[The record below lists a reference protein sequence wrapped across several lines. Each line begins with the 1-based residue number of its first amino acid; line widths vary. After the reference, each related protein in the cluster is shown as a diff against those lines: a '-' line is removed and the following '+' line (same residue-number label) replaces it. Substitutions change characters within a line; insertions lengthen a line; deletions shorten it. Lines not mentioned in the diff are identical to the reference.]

1 MNNRRHFCC
10 FLVLAALT
18 TGCASDVANRYY
30 ANQRLPPRLTA
41 EVQILWQRPDRPFTV
56 LADFQSRG
64 ESPEDMRKKGAE
76 IGADAVIVSLLGGNY
91 SLREEWADKDRHSNT
106 YSRIAA
112 TAIKFN

>member
-1 MNNRRHFCC
+1 MKSRRI
-10 FLVLAALT
+10 FLCSIALTLT

-30 ANQRLPPRLTA
+30 SAQRFPPRLVS
-41 EVQILWQRPDRPFTV
+41 EVQILWRQPDRPFTV

-91 SLREEWADKDRHSNT
+91 SLNEQWADKDRYSQT
-106 YSRIAA
+106 YTRIAA
-112 TAIKFN
+112 TAIKFD

>member
-1 MNNRRHFCC
+1 MRRQ
-10 FLVLAALT
+10 LLLASFVITLLGS
-18 TGCASDVANRYY
+18 GCATDVANRYY
-30 ANQRLPPRLTA
+30 AKERLSPRPVS
-41 EVQILWQRPDRPFTV
+41 EVLVLWDKPDRPFAV

-64 ESPEDMRKKGAE
+64 ESPDDMRKKGAE

-91 SLREEWADKDRHSNT
+91 SRDEQWADKDRHAST